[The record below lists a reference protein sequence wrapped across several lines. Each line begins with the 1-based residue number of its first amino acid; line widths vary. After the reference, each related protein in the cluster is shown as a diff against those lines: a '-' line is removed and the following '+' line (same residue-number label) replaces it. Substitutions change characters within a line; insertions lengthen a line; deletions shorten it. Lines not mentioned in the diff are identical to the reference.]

1 MMSSPLTVSPEMEIM
16 RVVHLL
22 VENDISGVPV
32 VDKEGTLMGF
42 VTERDCI
49 RVALQAGYFDEIGDS
64 VANYMTTD
72 LRIVHPDDSLMEV
85 GELFAD
91 SPFRRCPVVEDSRLI
106 GLICRRDVL
115 RALTGGAWFT
125 HTTSSD

>member
-1 MMSSPLTVSPEMEIM
+1 MSSPLTVSPEMEIM

-115 RALTGGAWFT
+115 RALTAGAWFT
-125 HTTSSD
+125 HTTLSSS

>member
-1 MMSSPLTVSPEMEIM
+1 MSSPLTVSPEMEIM

-32 VDKEGTLMGF
+32 VDKEGILMGF

-49 RVALQAGYFDEIGDS
+49 RVALQAGSFDEIGDS